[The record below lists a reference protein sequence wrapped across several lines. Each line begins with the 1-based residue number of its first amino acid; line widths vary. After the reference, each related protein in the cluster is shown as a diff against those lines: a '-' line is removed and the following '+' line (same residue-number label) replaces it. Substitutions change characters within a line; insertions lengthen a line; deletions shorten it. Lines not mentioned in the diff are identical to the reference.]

1 MDAALRR
8 ALKGGGDGT
17 GDDSDSVNGEAAGCA
32 FGKARI
38 MKRTVRLFRDE
49 TVKARKQI
57 RLCVLPEQR
66 CVRRRFKM
74 RRNCC
79 GMNENAP
86 LGFGNGGI

>member
-38 MKRTVRLFRDE
+38 MKRAVRLFRDE
-49 TVKARKQI
+49 TTVRGNKSACA
-57 RLCVLPEQR
+57 LC
-66 CVRRRFKM
+66 
-74 RRNCC
+74 RN
-79 GMNENAP
+79 GVA
-86 LGFGNGGI
+86 FAGGLKCAGIVAG